1 MSGNKLP
8 LMRKAAA
15 VWLVENTSL
24 TFEQIAD
31 FCGMHELEVQ
41 GIADGEIAGRIV
53 AQSPIDSGQL
63 TREMIEMCQKDP
75 NKRLELKKQISEDL
89 DVVKKKK
96 GKYTPIARRG
106 DKPNGI
112 AYLLKCYPDITD
124 AQIRKLIG
132 TTTTMIN
139 SIRDRTYWNIREITP
154 RDPVLLG
161 LCSQSLFNSVID
173 EIKKNTKK
181 Q

>member
-15 VWLVENTSL
+15 VWLVDNTSL
-24 TFEQIAD
+24 TFEQIAN

-41 GIADGEIAGRIV
+41 GIADGDVAGGII
-53 AQSPIDSGQL
+53 AQSPIDNGQL
-63 TREMIEMCQKDP
+63 TREMIELCEKDP
-75 NKRLELKKQISEDL
+75 NKQLELKTQISDEVDISS
-89 DVVKKKK
+89 KKK
-96 GKYTPIARRG
+96 GKYTPIARRS

-132 TTTTMIN
+132 TTTTMID
-139 SIRDRTYWNIREITP
+139 SIRNRTHWNIKEITP

-161 LCSQSLFNSVID
+161 LCSQTLFNQIID
-173 EIKKNTKK
+173 EVKKNEE
-181 Q
+181 